1 MKLGFLFMSAILLAF
16 FFFFFPTQAPK
27 SNSLGHEGQI
37 KFKEQMD

>member
-1 MKLGFLFMSAILLAF
+1 MKLGFLFMSAILLA

-37 KFKEQMD
+37 KFKDQMD